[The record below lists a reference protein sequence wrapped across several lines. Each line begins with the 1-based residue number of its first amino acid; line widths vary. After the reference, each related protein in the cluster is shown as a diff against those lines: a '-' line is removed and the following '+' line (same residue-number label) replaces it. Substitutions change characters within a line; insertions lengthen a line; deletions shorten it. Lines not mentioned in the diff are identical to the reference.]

1 MSIATFFGVS
11 AVLWIL
17 AIVAGLVG
25 VVIYL
30 KRRGVLAQAATAAKT
45 AVEADVQNAA
55 DKLTK

>member
-1 MSIATFFGVS
+1 MTFTTLFILS
-11 AVLWIL
+11 AVLTCLGVI
-17 AIVAGLVG
+17 AVVVG
-25 VVIYL
+25 AVIYL